1 MSIFSRS
8 PSPVPDVDFQTK
20 RVNDSARRTA
30 VHNKPPEHAKTDIR
44 EYVAE
49 LLIRTRGSDERAQAA
64 VATLDELSHDTGFR
78 GREIRGPLLRELAT
92 FESAFIQRIIVGQ
105 ALPKL
110 LSFIDESLKF
120 VSPLASAELPQ
131 AELNRWHKII
141 NSHFISL
148 TFQAEWDETHL
159 SQAKH
164 AITLTNRL
172 FLYHQDTEVL
182 SEQQKKMLGN
192 SLVKLVEYSSSQS
205 ELLNQSAHFA
215 ETMLG
220 ILSLISDLGVRDS
233 AAALQNLFGR
243 VNRIYSELSILDCD
257 SSDYFNPKLDSTD
270 SFDDQDHID
279 ANSEDN
285 YQRHDLEVL
294 DQNPTQNGTNA
305 LSILDCDSSDYF
317 EPSLDGEE
325 SLDDQDHIDPNSE
338 DNYQHRDLEVLDQNP
353 TQNGTVDN
361 PEANCLNLDDEETDS
376 PWLNNEFAE
385 EDDFEDEQDVSDS
398 DKANSIYHAIETLDI
413 ALLRFLSYDSIALK
427 DTQFWHDIVYDNP
440 FYYPAMPIALQGLAI
455 SSKESLKELLDPLLS
470 TLCTHDVIA
479 VQLIAL
485 LEIRDRLN
493 EKHKID
499 IFDLIAEQIVSV
511 PEQKRSSI
519 ITALEGN
526 VAGDLSLINELS
538 ESILSEEEMSLLF
551 GELLST
557 IYDRIDLLDDQD
569 E

>member
-8 PSPVPDVDFQTK
+8 ANPVADLDFQPE
-20 RVNDSARRTA
+20 RGNDSDRRTS
-30 VHNKPPEHAKTDIR
+30 VHNKPLEHAKTDIR
-44 EYVAE
+44 EYVAD
-49 LLIRTRGSDERAQAA
+49 LLIRTRGNDERAHAA
-64 VATLDELSHDTGFR
+64 VATLAELSHDTGFR
-78 GREIRGPLLRELAT
+78 GQVIRGPLLRELAI

-131 AELNRWHKII
+131 AEINRWHKII

-164 AITLTNRL
+164 ATTLTNRL

-182 SEQQKKMLGN
+182 SEQQKKTLGN
-192 SLVKLVEYSSSQS
+192 SLVKLVEYSCSQS

-233 AAALQNLFGR
+233 ADALQNLFSH
-243 VNRIYSELSILDCD
+243 VNRVYSELSILDCD
-257 SSDYFNPKLDSTD
+257 SSDYFNPRLDSED
-270 SFDDQDHID
+270 SLDEDTQMDI
-279 ANSEDN
+279 SSQDN
-285 YQRHDLEVL
+285 YQTNDLEL
-294 DQNPTQNGTNA
+294 LERNPAQNNTP
-305 LSILDCDSSDYF
+305 DDR
-317 EPSLDGEE
+317 EE
-325 SLDDQDHIDPNSE
+325 NWI
-338 DNYQHRDLEVLDQNP
+338 YI
-353 TQNGTVDN
+353 
-361 PEANCLNLDDEETDS
+361 DDEETNS
-376 PWLNNEFAE
+376 PWLNNEFDKDND
-385 EDDFEDEQDVSDS
+385 DDFDHEQDISDI

-470 TLCTHDVIA
+470 ALCTHDVIA

-493 EKHKID
+493 EKHKTD

-526 VAGDLSLINELS
+526 VVGDLSLINELS

-557 IYDRIDLLDDQD
+557 IYDQIDLLDDQD